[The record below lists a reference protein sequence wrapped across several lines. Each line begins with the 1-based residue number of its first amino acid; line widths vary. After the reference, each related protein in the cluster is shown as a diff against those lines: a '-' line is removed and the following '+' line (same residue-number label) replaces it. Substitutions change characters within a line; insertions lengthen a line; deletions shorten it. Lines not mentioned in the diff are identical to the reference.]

1 MKRRFF
7 TPGLIAVAPQWEC
20 TDGALRVVGAVAPD
34 PAVPAHDPPLE
45 PRDEAVFLLTAAA
58 EIEHALMVQYLYA
71 AYSVRVPAD
80 GPNSDQ
86 LGQVQA
92 SLTQIAREEMGH
104 LATVQNL
111 LHLVGGPLNF
121 NREHSP
127 YASEIYPFRFKLE
140 PLTLDS
146 LAKYVS
152 AESPLHVPGDLPE
165 DDKTLLVQ
173 ISKDATRS
181 NDGHDVHHVGP
192 IFARLAHLFEVVLSD
207 DDFRLDTFGWQAKFQ
222 DWGFQPASPET
233 GEALI
238 IDSFPSSDVNQ
249 VRAAAVTAV
258 QKIAAQ
264 GEGFDTAPA
273 GPTGSESHFER
284 FFDIYKRVWQLS
296 TAGVVIT
303 WPVAEN
309 PNTTSSPSEA
319 PGLADMVAMV
329 QEAQA
334 SKGRINYPRA
344 RAWAQ
349 LFNLRYRML
358 LARLSHFLR
367 LDQNL
372 YLDAPDAQLGDR
384 TARGLLLMWTF
395 DEMRHLAK
403 IATKLVQ
410 LPKDDPPGQLH
421 AGPPFEL
428 PYTLNLPDR
437 EPQRWR
443 THLDISQAVVRLIR
457 EKLQPDN
464 QVQDRDG
471 FLDDLVRLDEQAQTV
486 MRALAKGQSIPQ
498 ESLPRNF
505 QKVVRILEDAIR
517 GFSIGQ
523 HGNFWAGK
531 TRDQFINTKVFGD
544 RLVELNLDGS
554 INRDPEVAHLV
565 RRLQGT
571 EPPPKQQMP
580 LFRPPAPTERTRFI
594 REWISQGCP
603 DNDPPGQV
611 GLNHERD
618 PAPEPLSPP
627 PPPSPTTPLSFE
639 ADIKSLFRENPDRV
653 AMRAIAGFDLHR
665 YEDVR
670 DHADAILARLEDG
683 SMPCD
688 GSWSPDRIALFRKWI
703 EDGKQP

>member
-1 MKRRFF
+1 M
-7 TPGLIAVAPQWEC
+7 APQWQR
-20 TDGALRVVGAVAPD
+20 TDGELRVIGVVPPD
-34 PAVPAHDPPLE
+34 PATPAHDPPLD

-71 AYSVRVPAD
+71 AYTVRVPAD
-80 GPNSDQ
+80 DPNSDQ
-86 LGQVQA
+86 LGQVQEL
-92 SLTQIAREEMGH
+92 LTQIAREEMGH

-146 LAKYVS
+146 LAKYVT
-152 AESPLHVPGDLPE
+152 AESPLEVPSDLPGD
-165 DDKTLLVQ
+165 DKALLVQ
-173 ISKDATRS
+173 ISKDAIRS

-192 IFARLAHLFEVVLSD
+192 IFARLAHLFQAVLAD
-207 DDFRLDTFGWQAKFQ
+207 DDFRLDTFGQQAKFQ

-233 GEALI
+233 GETLI
-238 IDSFPSSDVNQ
+238 IDSFPNTDVDQ

-284 FFDIYKRVWQLS
+284 FFDIYKRVSQLS
-296 TAGVVIT
+296 TAGAVIT

-309 PNTTSSPSEA
+309 PNTTSAPPEQ
-319 PGLADMVAMV
+319 PGLADMVTMV
-329 QEAQA
+329 QEAQL
-334 SKGRINYPRA
+334 SKGRINHPRA

-367 LDQNL
+367 LGQNL
-372 YLDAPDAQLGDR
+372 YLDESGAQLGDR
-384 TARGLLLMWTF
+384 TPRGLLLIWTF

-428 PYTLNLPDR
+428 PYTLNLPES

-443 THLDISQAVVRLIR
+443 THLDISRAAVRLIR
-457 EKLQPDN
+457 QQLQPDT
-464 QVQDRDG
+464 QVQNRDG
-471 FLDDLVRLDEQAQTV
+471 FLDDLVKLDEQTQTV
-486 MRALAKGQSIPQ
+486 MQALANGQGIPS
-498 ESLPRNF
+498 ESLPRDF
-505 QKVVRILEDAIR
+505 QKAVRILEDAIR
-517 GFSIGQ
+517 GFTIGQ

-531 TRDQFINTKVFGD
+531 TRDQFLKTRVFGVHP
-544 RLVELNLDGS
+544 VESNPDGTV
-554 INRDPEVAHLV
+554 NPDPEAAHLV

-571 EPPPKQQMP
+571 EPSQMP
-580 LFRPPAPTERTRFI
+580 LFRPAVPPERIRFI
-594 REWISQGCP
+594 RDWISQGCP
-603 DNDPPGQV
+603 DNEPPGQV
-611 GLNHERD
+611 GLKHEQD
-618 PAPEPLSPP
+618 PVPEPLSLPP
-627 PPPSPTTPLSFE
+627 QPPSTTPLSFE
-639 ADIKSLFRENPDRV
+639 ADIKGLFRENPDRV

-665 YEDVR
+665 FDDVS

-688 GSWSPDRIALFRKWI
+688 GSWPPDRIALFRKWI
-703 EDGKQP
+703 EDNKRP